1 MKKDIRSFSKAYDNT
16 STITEGTTF
25 NELATDM
32 PSKNDTVPV
41 DSTDTHRQH
50 TVLDKET
57 TEELTN
63 TFIQD
68 NTDDSTIDDK
78 DIDTIDV
85 FYKYITDKGITDN
98 DIKLIQQRI
107 IQGESINFTTTILQ
121 RKKLILTTRPAWVNE
136 VIIEELNK
144 YPNVS
149 YQMYVDIVSK
159 VNLAASL
166 VVFDDFKFEKLTRDN
181 YEDRVNMLRDLPTF
195 IYDKM
200 VAELVLFDRL
210 IAVATSDK
218 YLETFI

>member
-1 MKKDIRSFSKAYDNT
+1 MKKDIRSFSKAYNNT

-57 TEELTN
+57 TKELTN

-68 NTDDSTIDDK
+68 NTNDNTIDDK

-107 IQGESINFTTTILQ
+107 IQGESVNFTTTILQ